1 MSLGIANNN
10 INYNINNHSN
20 NYNNY
25 NRRSP
30 LEINR
35 SFIFPPS
42 NNKIWT
48 TEPNQLL
55 ELQQQL
61 SNKQVF
67 GNITNTNNTNNIRQ
81 NIEKIETFPTSEI
94 VMSIHFPM
102 TPGFK
107 SLFVGNDNFW
117 MNKIASILQNL
128 GLNFLYYDSSIHSLR
143 YTFIPHINIR
153 NKQEYQRCMALCYS
167 NLKSLID
174 EHIYNI
180 IENKI
185 NTGMLVLD
193 HELDYAEQ
201 YLKNDIA
208 RRKRN
213 FIKY

>member
-1 MSLGIANNN
+1 MSFGITNNN
-10 INYNINNHSN
+10 YHN
-20 NYNNY
+20 

-30 LEINR
+30 LETNR

-67 GNITNTNNTNNIRQ
+67 GNITNTNKTNNNRQ
-81 NIEKIETFPTSEI
+81 NIKKIETFPTSEI
-94 VMSIHFPM
+94 VMPIHFPM
-102 TPGFK
+102 NLEFI
-107 SLFVGNDNFW
+107 SLFVGNKNFW

-128 GLNFLYYDSSIHSLR
+128 GLNFLYYDSSIHSLK
-143 YTFIPHINIR
+143 YTFIPNINIR

-185 NTGMLVLD
+185 NTGMFVLD

-213 FIKY
+213 FINQL

>member
-1 MSLGIANNN
+1 MSFGITNNN
-10 INYNINNHSN
+10 NHN
-20 NYNNY
+20 

-30 LEINR
+30 LETNR
-35 SFIFPPS
+35 SFLFPPS

-48 TEPNQLL
+48 TDPKHLL
-55 ELQQQL
+55 ELQADVL
-61 SNKQVF
+61 KKKVF
-67 GNITNTNNTNNIRQ
+67 GNRTNINNNPIQ
-81 NIEKIETFPTSEI
+81 NEKKIEIQQTTKVI
-94 VMSIHFPM
+94 MAIHFPM

-180 IENKI
+180 IDNKI

-201 YLKNDIA
+201 YLRNDIA
-208 RRKRN
+208 NRKRN
-213 FIKY
+213 FIN